1 MKEGIQHFS
10 VSMPEDKRTKL
21 QDLLA
26 RPEWAETAGFQTM
39 KQLQVL
45 AGVVQ
50 FQSLTSQAMAAV
62 LPAFWQAMPTTRPG
76 YVSPPG
82 DAAARAAVLDELGEA
97 IALLR
102 VIANAAWAV
111 GDHFTAPLLN
121 VLSPLELLRRVP
133 WIRRRF
139 FASDATGEDPRI
151 DTTPSVM
158 AVTDF
163 TAATWYAAATH
174 DFFDKLTERC
184 GRSDDKLI
192 VYIAELL
199 PIVALA
205 CQRAGTWTGEI
216 VVAITDNDNCRW
228 AINRRR
234 SRNRYARYLLQILT
248 LLEVKYRFRLVAY
261 YVNTHNNVLN
271 DTISRVF
278 DAASDS
284 AIEDTQEVIDKM
296 VTGLEYES
304 LDEMITFSHLRRTR

>member
-1 MKEGIQHFS
+1 
-10 VSMPEDKRTKL
+10 
-21 QDLLA
+21 
-26 RPEWAETAGFQTM
+26 
-39 KQLQVL
+39 
-45 AGVVQ
+45 
-50 FQSLTSQAMAAV
+50 
-62 LPAFWQAMPTTRPG
+62 MPTTCPG

-97 IALLR
+97 TALLK
-102 VIANAAWAV
+102 VIANAAWAA

-163 TAATWYAAATH
+163 TAATWYAAAKH
-174 DFFDKLTERC
+174 EFFDKLIERC

-205 CQRAGTWTGEI
+205 CQRAGAWTGEI

-228 AINRRR
+228 AINRDVGPETATRG
-234 SRNRYARYLLQILT
+234 ICC
-248 LLEVKYRFRLVAY
+248 RF
-261 YVNTHNNVLN
+261 
-271 DTISRVF
+271 
-278 DAASDS
+278 
-284 AIEDTQEVIDKM
+284 
-296 VTGLEYES
+296 
-304 LDEMITFSHLRRTR
+304 